1 MENQHR
7 KITGYR
13 ELSQEEIDLM
23 NKVKA
28 LGASFEAVLLE
39 VQAHIEGQQDDAYGR
54 VFDPEMGRK
63 VAYGSQLPD
72 DMAADLIQR
81 LKDATPERFAALAKT
96 DIQTALMYLTRAVA
110 QPTFF

>member
-23 NKVKA
+23 NEIKA
-28 LGASFEAVLLE
+28 LGPQIESVIIK
-39 VQAHIEGQQDDAYGR
+39 VRAHIEAQEDLAYGR

-63 VAYGSQLPD
+63 VAYGGGVEEI
-72 DMAADLIQR
+72 AER
-81 LKDATPERFAALAKT
+81 HKEATPGRFANIAAT
-96 DIQTALMYLTRAVA
+96 DFQTALMLLTRAVA

>member
-7 KITGYR
+7 KIIGYR

-23 NKVKA
+23 DEVKA
-28 LGASFEAVLLE
+28 LGAAFEAVLLE
-39 VQAHIEGQQDDAYGR
+39 VLAHIEGQHDDAYGR

-63 VAYGSQLPD
+63 VAYGSQLPEAE
-72 DMAADLIQR
+72 AAALIKR
-81 LKDATPERFAALAKT
+81 LTDATPERFAALAKT
-96 DIQTALMYLTRAVA
+96 DMQTSLMYLTRAVA